1 MQDRFGD
8 ARREDLPV
16 GRYAQVLEWEH
27 RDRHALR
34 TRRAKVRLP
43 YEQHGDG
50 GEKNADDRQIC
61 VASNAVH
68 DRPRHTF
75 GRGVAHD
82 AAVTRLVEP
91 SERHGHRKTEDGGH
105 DERDHHPPGCPQRL
119 EGDVGDLQQE
129 PCDDRIAHRDADHA
143 PLAQALQPTGA
154 TRDPHRCDG
163 PYVPTPTTG

>member
-8 ARREDLPV
+8 ARREDLAI
-16 GRYAQVLEWEH
+16 GRRAQVLERQH
-27 RDRHALR
+27 GDRHALR
-34 TRRAKVRLP
+34 SRRAKVRLP
-43 YEQHGDG
+43 DQQHGDG
-50 GEKNADDRQIC
+50 DEKNADDRQIC

-75 GRGVAHD
+75 GRGVARD

-91 SERHGHRKTEDGGH
+91 GERHGHRKTEDGGH
-105 DERDHHPPGCPQRL
+105 DQRDHHPPGYPQRL

-163 PYVPTPTTG
+163 AYVPTPTTG